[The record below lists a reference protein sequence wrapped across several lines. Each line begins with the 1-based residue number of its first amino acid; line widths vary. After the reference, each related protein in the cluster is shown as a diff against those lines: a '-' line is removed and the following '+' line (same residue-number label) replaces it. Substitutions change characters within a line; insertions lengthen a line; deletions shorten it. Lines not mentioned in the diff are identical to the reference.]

1 MHLTLRQLKVFEAVA
16 RHLSFRRAAE
26 ELHLS
31 QPAVSM
37 QIKQLESN
45 VELPL
50 FDHVGKKVF
59 LTEAGHEMHHY
70 SRAIAGLLDEAD
82 DVIEQLKGARRGKLT
97 LAVAS
102 TVNYFA
108 PALLG
113 TFFQRFPDVTISL
126 DVTNRETLLRQLDD
140 NQADLVIMGQPPAG
154 DELEAGAFME
164 NPLVIIAPPSHP
176 LAGETNIP
184 LARIADET
192 FVVRERG
199 SGTRG
204 ATERFFNQHGMT
216 LNTGMEI
223 ASNEAIKQSVR
234 AGLGLGLLSR
244 DTLEMELALDKLV
257 VLDVEDF
264 PIVRHWYVMHRRAKR
279 LSPVAQA
286 FKQFLLEEA
295 NTLLHPSP
303 PGDRPSGAAT
313 AQDT

>member
-59 LTEAGHEMHHY
+59 LTEAGREMFHY
-70 SRAIAGLLDEAD
+70 SRAIAGLLNEAD
-82 DVIEQLKGARRGKLT
+82 EVIEQLKGGRRGKLA
-97 LAVAS
+97 LSVAS

-113 TFFQRFPDVTISL
+113 TFCQRFPDINISL
-126 DVTNRETLLRQLDD
+126 DVTNRETLLRQLAD
-140 NQADLVIMGQPPAG
+140 NEADLVIMGQPPAG
-154 DELEAGAFME
+154 DELEAGSFME
-164 NPLVIIAPPSHP
+164 NPLVVIASPDHP
-176 LAGETNIP
+176 LAGKQGVPMQRLEE
-184 LARIADET
+184 ET
-192 FVVRERG
+192 FLVRERG

-204 ATERFFNQHGMT
+204 ATERFFSQHGIT

-223 ASNEAIKQSVR
+223 SSNEAIKQSVQ

-244 DTLEMELALDKLV
+244 DTLEMELALNKLV
-257 VLDVEDF
+257 VLDVEGF

-286 FKQFLLEEA
+286 FKRFLLEEA
-295 NTLLHPSP
+295 NTLLHPEF
-303 PGDRPSGAAT
+303 PGGGASA
-313 AQDT
+313 AKEE

>member
-59 LTEAGHEMHHY
+59 LTEAGREMFHY

-82 DVIEQLKGARRGKLT
+82 EVIKQLKGARRGKLA
-97 LAVAS
+97 LSVAS

-113 TFFQRFPDVTISL
+113 TFCRRFPDITISL
-126 DVTNRETLLRQLDD
+126 DVTNRETLLRQLAD
-140 NQADLVIMGQPPAG
+140 NEADLVIMGQPPAG
-154 DELEAGAFME
+154 GELEAGAFME
-164 NPLVIIAPPSHP
+164 NPLVVIAPPDHP
-176 LAGETNIP
+176 LAGKQGVP
-184 LARIADET
+184 MMRLQDET
-192 FVVRERG
+192 FLVRERG

-204 ATERFFNQHGMT
+204 ATERFFSQHGIT

-223 ASNEAIKQSVR
+223 SSNEAIKQSVQ

-244 DTLEMELALDKLV
+244 DTLEMELALNKLV
-257 VLDVEDF
+257 VLDVEGF

-279 LSPVAQA
+279 LSPVAEA

-295 NTLLHPSP
+295 NTLLHPDL
-303 PGDRPSGAAT
+303 PGGGASVAKEE
-313 AQDT
+313 

>member
-59 LTEAGHEMHHY
+59 LTEAGLEMFHY

-82 DVIEQLKGARRGKLT
+82 EVIEQLKGGRRGKLV
-97 LAVAS
+97 LSVAS

-113 TFFQRFPDVTISL
+113 TFCRRFPDITISL
-126 DVTNRETLLRQLDD
+126 DVTNREALLRQLAD
-140 NQADLVIMGQPPAG
+140 NEADLVIMGQPPAG

-164 NPLVIIAPPSHP
+164 NPLVVIAPPDHP
-176 LAGETNIP
+176 LAGKRGVP
-184 LARIADET
+184 MMRLQDET
-192 FVVRERG
+192 FLVRERG

-204 ATERFFNQHGMT
+204 ATERFFSQHGVT

-223 ASNEAIKQSVR
+223 SSNEAIKQSVQ

-244 DTLEMELALDKLV
+244 DTLEMELALNKLV
-257 VLDVEDF
+257 VLDVEGF

-279 LSPVAQA
+279 LSPVAKA

-295 NTLLHPSP
+295 NTLLHPDL
-303 PGDRPSGAAT
+303 PGGGASVAKEK
-313 AQDT
+313 

>member
-59 LTEAGHEMHHY
+59 LTEAGREMFHY

-82 DVIEQLKGARRGKLT
+82 EVIEQLKGARRGKLA
-97 LAVAS
+97 LSVAS

-113 TFFQRFPDVTISL
+113 TFCRRFPDITISL
-126 DVTNRETLLRQLDD
+126 DVTNRETLLRQLAD
-140 NQADLVIMGQPPAG
+140 NEADLVIMGQPPAG

-164 NPLVIIAPPSHP
+164 NPLVVIASPDHP
-176 LAGETNIP
+176 LAGKQGVP
-184 LARIADET
+184 MMRLQDET
-192 FVVRERG
+192 FLVRERG

-204 ATERFFNQHGMT
+204 ATERFFSQHGIT

-223 ASNEAIKQSVR
+223 SSNEAIKQSVQ

-244 DTLEMELALDKLV
+244 DTLEMELALNKLV
-257 VLDVEDF
+257 VLDVEGL

-279 LSPVAQA
+279 LSPVAKA

-295 NTLLHPSP
+295 NTLLHPAL
-303 PGDRPSGAAT
+303 PGGGALVAKEE
-313 AQDT
+313 

>member
-37 QIKQLESN
+37 QIKQLEAN

-59 LTEAGHEMHHY
+59 LTEAGHEMFHY
-70 SRAIAGLLDEAD
+70 SRAIADLLNEAD
-82 DVIEQLKGARRGKLT
+82 EVIEQLKGGRRGKLT
-97 LAVAS
+97 LSVAS

-108 PALLG
+108 PALLS
-113 TFFQRFPDVTISL
+113 TFCQRFPDINISL
-126 DVTNRETLLRQLDD
+126 DVTNRETLLRQLAD
-140 NQADLVIMGQPPAG
+140 NEADLVIMGQPPAG
-154 DELEAGAFME
+154 EDLEAGAFME
-164 NPLVIIAPPSHP
+164 NPLVIIAPPDHP
-176 LAGETNIP
+176 LAGERRVP
-184 LARIADET
+184 LQRLEDET
-192 FVVRERG
+192 FLVRERG

-204 ATERFFNQHGMT
+204 ATERFFSQHGIT
-216 LNTGMEI
+216 LNAGME
-223 ASNEAIKQSVR
+223 ASSNEAIKQSVQ

-244 DTLEMELALDKLV
+244 DTLEMELALNRLV
-257 VLDVEDF
+257 VLDVEGF

-286 FKQFLLEEA
+286 FKRFLLEEA
-295 NTLLHPSP
+295 NTLLHPELPAGGVSTV
-303 PGDRPSGAAT
+303 AEE
-313 AQDT
+313 

>member
-59 LTEAGHEMHHY
+59 LTEAGREMFHY
-70 SRAIAGLLDEAD
+70 SRAIAGLLNEAD
-82 DVIEQLKGARRGKLT
+82 EVIEQLKGGRRGKLA
-97 LAVAS
+97 LSVAS

-113 TFFQRFPDVTISL
+113 TFCQRFPDINISL
-126 DVTNRETLLRQLDD
+126 DVTNRETLLRQLAD
-140 NQADLVIMGQPPAG
+140 NEADLVIMGQPPEG

-164 NPLVIIAPPSHP
+164 NPLVVIAPPDHP
-176 LAGETNIP
+176 LAGKKRVP
-184 LARIADET
+184 LQRLQDET
-192 FVVRERG
+192 FLVRERG

-204 ATERFFNQHGMT
+204 ATERFFSQHGIT

-223 ASNEAIKQSVR
+223 SSNEAIKQSVQ

-244 DTLEMELALDKLV
+244 DTLEMELALNKLV
-257 VLDVEDF
+257 VLDVEGL

-286 FKQFLLEEA
+286 FKRFLLEEA
-295 NTLLHPSP
+295 NTLLHPEL
-303 PGDRPSGAAT
+303 PGGGISAAKEE
-313 AQDT
+313 

>member
-45 VELPL
+45 VDLPL

-59 LTEAGHEMHHY
+59 LTEAGHEMFHY

-82 DVIEQLKGARRGKLT
+82 GVIEQLKGARRGKLA
-97 LAVAS
+97 LSVAS

-113 TFFQRFPDVTISL
+113 TFCQRFPDITISL
-126 DVTNRETLLRQLDD
+126 DVTNRETLLRQLSE
-140 NQADLVIMGQPPAG
+140 NEADLVIMGQPPEG
-154 DELEAGAFME
+154 DELEAGAFMD
-164 NPLVIIAPPSHP
+164 NPLVVIAPPNHP
-176 LAGETNIP
+176 LAGKKNIP
-184 LARIADET
+184 MKRLQDET
-192 FVVRERG
+192 FLVRERG

-204 ATERFFNQHGMT
+204 ATERFFNQHGIQ

-223 ASNEAIKQSVR
+223 SSNEAIKQSVQ

-244 DTLEMELALDKLV
+244 DTLEMELALNKLV
-257 VLDVEDF
+257 LLDVEGF

-295 NTLLHPSP
+295 NTLLHPDLLGS
-303 PGDRPSGAAT
+303 RPSGAKGK
-313 AQDT
+313 

>member
-45 VELPL
+45 VDLPL

-59 LTEAGHEMHHY
+59 LTEAGREMFHY
-70 SRAIAGLLDEAD
+70 SRAIAGLLGEAD
-82 DVIEQLKGARRGKLT
+82 EVIEQLKGARRGKLA
-97 LAVAS
+97 LSVAS

-113 TFFQRFPDVTISL
+113 TFCRRFPDITISL
-126 DVTNRETLLRQLDD
+126 DVTNRETLLRQLAD
-140 NQADLVIMGQPPAG
+140 NEADLVIMGQPPAG

-164 NPLVIIAPPSHP
+164 NPLVVIAPPDHP
-176 LAGETNIP
+176 LAGRQGVP
-184 LARIADET
+184 MMRLQDET
-192 FVVRERG
+192 FLVRERG

-204 ATERFFNQHGMT
+204 ATERFFSQHGIT

-223 ASNEAIKQSVR
+223 SSNEAIKQSVQ

-244 DTLEMELALDKLV
+244 DTLEMELALNKLV
-257 VLDVEDF
+257 VLDVEGL

-279 LSPVAQA
+279 LSPVAKA

-295 NTLLHPSP
+295 NTLLHPDL
-303 PGDRPSGAAT
+303 PGGGASVAKEE
-313 AQDT
+313 

>member
-45 VELPL
+45 VDLPL

-59 LTEAGHEMHHY
+59 LTEAGCEMFHY
-70 SRAIAGLLDEAD
+70 SRAIAGLLNEAD
-82 DVIEQLKGARRGKLT
+82 EVIEQLKGARRGKLA
-97 LAVAS
+97 LSVAS

-113 TFFQRFPDVTISL
+113 TFCQRFPDITISL
-126 DVTNRETLLRQLDD
+126 DVTNRETLLRQLSE
-140 NQADLVIMGQPPAG
+140 NEADLVIMGQPPEG
-154 DELEAGAFME
+154 DELEAGAFMD
-164 NPLVIIAPPSHP
+164 NPLVVIAPPGHP
-176 LAGETNIP
+176 LAGKKNIP
-184 LARIADET
+184 MKRLQDET
-192 FVVRERG
+192 FLVRERG

-204 ATERFFNQHGMT
+204 ATERFFSKHGIQ

-223 ASNEAIKQSVR
+223 SSNEAIKQSVQ

-244 DTLEMELALDKLV
+244 DTLEMELELNKLV
-257 VLDVEDF
+257 VLDVVGF

-279 LSPVAQA
+279 LPPVAQA
-286 FKQFLLEEA
+286 FKRFLLEEA
-295 NTLLHPSP
+295 NTLLHPDLLGS
-303 PGDRPSGAAT
+303 RPSDAEEK
-313 AQDT
+313 

>member
-59 LTEAGHEMHHY
+59 LTEAGHEMFHY
-70 SRAIAGLLDEAD
+70 SRAIAGLLDEAEE
-82 DVIEQLKGARRGKLT
+82 VIEQLKGARRGKLA
-97 LAVAS
+97 LSVAS

-113 TFFQRFPDVTISL
+113 TFCQRFPDITISL
-126 DVTNRETLLRQLDD
+126 DVTNRETLLRQLSE
-140 NQADLVIMGQPPAG
+140 NEADLVIMGQPPKG
-154 DELEAGAFME
+154 DELEAGAFMD
-164 NPLVIIAPPSHP
+164 NPLVVIAPPNHP
-176 LAGETNIP
+176 LAGEKNVP
-184 LARIADET
+184 MKRLENET
-192 FVVRERG
+192 FLVRERG

-204 ATERFFNQHGMT
+204 ATERFFGKHGIQ

-223 ASNEAIKQSVR
+223 SSNEAIKQSVQ

-244 DTLEMELALDKLV
+244 DTLEMELALNKLV
-257 VLDVEDF
+257 VLDVVGF

-295 NTLLHPSP
+295 NTLLHPDILDDRVSTAKA
-303 PGDRPSGAAT
+303 GD
-313 AQDT
+313 Q